1 MNFSSMNTESRND
14 RTMHIDELS
23 IKKALQLMNEE
34 DRLVAE
40 MVGYEID
47 HIERAIEFV
56 VDSFKKEG
64 RLIYVGAGTSGRIG
78 LLDAV
83 ECVPTFSVDSTQV
96 QGLIA
101 GGSQAFIKAVEGAED
116 SFELGAKDLKGIQL
130 CKDDTVIGIAASG
143 RTPYV
148 KGALDYANEVGAHT
162 VALSCNKKSE
172 ISDYASVKIEVDT
185 GAEVITGSTRLKA
198 GTAQKLV
205 CNMISTISMIQLG
218 KVYGNL
224 MVDLQPTNFK
234 LVERAKRI
242 IMQATDCDYETADQ
256 LLEASR
262 QQPKTAIVMYLL
274 DCDYDEAVK
283 QLQQHHQHIK
293 PILKEEK

>member
-1 MNFSSMNTESRND
+1 MNTESRND
-14 RTMHIDELS
+14 RTMHIDELP
-23 IKKALQLMNEE
+23 IKEALQLMNEE

-40 MVGYEID
+40 MVGYEIN

-116 SFELGAKDLKGIQL
+116 SFELGAKDLKSIQL

-256 LLEASR
+256 LLEASH

>member
-1 MNFSSMNTESRND
+1 MNTESRND